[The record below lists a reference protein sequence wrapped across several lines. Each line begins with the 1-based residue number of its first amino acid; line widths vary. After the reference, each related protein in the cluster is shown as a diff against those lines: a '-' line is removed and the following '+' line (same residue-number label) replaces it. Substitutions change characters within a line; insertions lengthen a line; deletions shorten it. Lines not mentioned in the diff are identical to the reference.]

1 MSQID
6 EQGEQRPLLGDTRG
20 EGNNGTVERSSA
32 LNSQEDVSSQP
43 ETPIADE
50 PSTARIALVMSFCWL
65 GTFLAALG
73 E

>member
-1 MSQID
+1 MSSID
-6 EQGEQRPLLGDTRG
+6 EQGERRPLLSDSRG
-20 EGNNGTVERSSA
+20 EGSHGTVERSNA
-32 LNSQEDVSSQP
+32 NNSQEDVSSQP
-43 ETPIADE
+43 ETPLADE